1 MLKQI
6 LYNMATLPLYISIV
20 FMCAVAY
27 VFYMFY
33 KASNYHKPTLY
44 VMLAWL
50 VIQFFISK
58 TGIYLDTKS
67 LPPRFLLLVVPPLV
81 SILLLL
87 TLPKAKPYLAQ
98 FNLGVLSLVH
108 AVRIPVEL
116 VLFWLFLHKGLPQLM
131 TFEGR
136 NFDTL
141 AGITA
146 PLIYYFG
153 FYKKKLSSR
162 FIFVWNVVSIGLLLN
177 IVINA
182 VLSAPF
188 PFQQFGFEQPN
199 VAVLYFPFIYL
210 PGFIVPLVLF
220 SHLISIKRR

>member
-1 MLKQI
+1 
-6 LYNMATLPLYISIV
+6 
-20 FMCAVAY
+20 
-27 VFYMFY
+27 
-33 KASNYHKPTLY
+33 
-44 VMLAWL
+44 MLAWL

-58 TGIYLDTKS
+58 TGIYLDTNS

-98 FNLGVLSLVH
+98 FNMGALSLVH

-116 VLFWLFLHKGLPQLM
+116 ALFWLFLHKGVPQLM

-136 NFDTL
+136 NFDIL
-141 AGITA
+141 AGLTA
-146 PLIYYFG
+146 PLVYYFG
-153 FYKKKLSSR
+153 FYKKKLNSK
-162 FIFVWNVVSIGLLLN
+162 FIFMWNAVSLGLLLN

-188 PFQQFGFEQPN
+188 SFQQFGFEQPN
-199 VAVLYFPFIYL
+199 VAVLYFPFVYL

-220 SHLISIKRR
+220 SHLISMKRR